1 MQGQSVTASNVMAED
16 GPNPTYKLLKIE
28 RLSSRILLQGLFS
41 KGSSFFIYPYKVI
54 FLPSPDDINHFDRVL
69 FTVPKKRF
77 RKAVKRNLLKRRMRE
92 AYRRNKYF
100 PAAKNNRD
108 FGLLIAFIYV
118 AGEELSFSLME
129 SKLKTAMQRLGK
141 TRIE

>member
-1 MQGQSVTASNVMAED
+1 MTEGGITPSFSFS
-16 GPNPTYKLLKIE
+16 KKE

-54 FLPSPDDINHFDRVL
+54 YLPSPDPDIPYDRVV

-77 RKAVKRNLLKRRMRE
+77 RKAVTRNLLKRRMRE
-92 AYRRNKYF
+92 AYRCNKYF
-100 PAAKNNRD
+100 PNPEKSRD

-118 AGEELSFSLME
+118 AKEELPHSQLQD
-129 SKLKTAMQRLGK
+129 KLKIVMKRLGK
-141 TRIE
+141 IRNELKHAEHEK